1 MLSRNILFIDD
12 NNKLEKMYIKR
23 YEDIA
28 QEIKSN
34 GEYTDYEL
42 SFFAAK
48 SIQEAKEKLV
58 DGKLIV
64 DVAVVDYQFLNSNNN
79 ENGIDL
85 IEYIRDKI
93 NKRCKII
100 FYTMNGVNKIA
111 QEELISLINNDVYRL
126 IDKGRTD
133 DNELIRIIYDAVY
146 NGDILVASLERFWNE
161 YSEALREGD
170 YMVLGEKVEFADII
184 KHIRLDD
191 EIGRVFV
198 DKFMHK
204 ALLDAVSL

>member
-12 NNKLEKMYIKR
+12 DDKLERFLLKR
-23 YEDIA
+23 YERIA
-28 QEIKSN
+28 QEIKAKD
-34 GEYTDYEL
+34 EYTDYEL
-42 SFFAAK
+42 LFFAAR
-48 SIQEAKEKLV
+48 SIQEAKEMLV
-58 DGKLIV
+58 NRHLIV
-64 DVAVVDYQFLNSNNN
+64 DVVVVDYQFLNSNNN
-79 ENGIDL
+79 ENGTDL

-100 FYTMNGVNKIA
+100 FYTMNGVDKIA
-111 QEELISLINNDVYRL
+111 QDELISLINNDVYRL

-133 DNELIRIIYDAVY
+133 DDVLIRIIYDAVY

-161 YSEALREGD
+161 YSETLSEGD
-170 YMVLGEKVEFADII
+170 YTVLGEKVEFADII

-191 EIGRVFV
+191 EIGRVFA

-204 ALLDAVSL
+204 ALLEAVSF